1 MSPVA
6 FTWSSVPIHVVDFE
20 GSARTGVVEFG
31 VATLLGGGVTLDSRE
46 GEGTTVR
53 LAFQLVS

>member
-6 FTWSSVPIHVVDFE
+6 FTWSSVPIHVIDFE

-31 VATLLGGGVTLDSRE
+31 VATLVFLLVHGVLGCV
-46 GEGTTVR
+46 
-53 LAFQLVS
+53 VSMHG